1 MHTTL
6 TLPERSSKP
15 RSSGLTMV
23 IDGGLPLGLFSDV
36 IASYAPHIDVVKLGW
51 GTAVVTPRLEEKLHC
66 LQAAGIG
73 YYFGGTLFEK
83 HVLQGEFDAY
93 RRLCHTY
100 GCRYVEVSNGTVPL
114 GESEKANYISR
125 LSSEFIVLSEVGSK
139 TTAGNDA
146 LTPRDWARQV
156 RTDLAHGARYVIT
169 ESRESGTTGLAT
181 AAGEVRD
188 EVVDA
193 IMAAGVDPAWLLFE
207 APTKALQTYLIRR
220 FGSDVNLGNIAPADV
235 VGLETLRLG
244 LRSDTLYDLQPQTS
258 RDAVAV

>member
-1 MHTTL
+1 
-6 TLPERSSKP
+6 
-15 RSSGLTMV
+15 
-23 IDGGLPLGLFSDV
+23 
-36 IASYAPHIDVVKLGW
+36 A
-51 GTAVVTPRLEEKLHC
+51 
-66 LQAAGIG
+66 
-73 YYFGGTLFEK
+73 
-83 HVLQGEFDAY
+83 
-93 RRLCHTY
+93 
-100 GCRYVEVSNGTVPL
+100 
-114 GESEKANYISR
+114 
-125 LSSEFIVLSEVGSK
+125 SEFIVLSEVGSK

-188 EVVDA
+188 DVVDA

-244 LRSDTLYDLQPQTS
+244 LRSDTLYDLQPQNS